1 MIAPR
6 SVRLSAKGQFVIP
19 KEMRDALGIKQGDE
33 LLVVLDGKRMI
44 LTRPEEHARASRGAL
59 KGAWGKSRRDVDRY
73 LERERRSWH

>member
-1 MIAPR
+1 MR
-6 SVRLSAKGQFVIP
+6 GFVWSANPSALDEQLL
-19 KEMRDALGIKQGDE
+19 RADARVKQGDE

-73 LERERRSWH
+73 LARERRSWR